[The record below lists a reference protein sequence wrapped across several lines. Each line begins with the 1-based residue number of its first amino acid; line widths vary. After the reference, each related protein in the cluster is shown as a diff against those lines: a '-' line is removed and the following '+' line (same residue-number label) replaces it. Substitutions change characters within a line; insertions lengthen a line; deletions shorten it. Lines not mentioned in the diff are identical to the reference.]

1 MKIEIEI
8 SDESIKEQAQKYVAA
23 GLSHQGYSGNW
34 IGKLVEERVKA
45 HFQTTDFS
53 VAIKERIREKV
64 QGAIDRAIDQKLD
77 GWIKRQISEC
87 LKAADLMSRALPSQS
102 AALRE
107 DHLTKE

>member
-1 MKIEIEI
+1 MKIEIDI

-23 GLSHQGYSGNW
+23 GLTTSGYSGNW

-53 VAIKERIREKV
+53 AAIKERIREKV

-87 LKAADLMSRALPSQS
+87 LKAADLMSRAVPPDGDGGRS
-102 AALRE
+102 
-107 DHLTKE
+107 DG